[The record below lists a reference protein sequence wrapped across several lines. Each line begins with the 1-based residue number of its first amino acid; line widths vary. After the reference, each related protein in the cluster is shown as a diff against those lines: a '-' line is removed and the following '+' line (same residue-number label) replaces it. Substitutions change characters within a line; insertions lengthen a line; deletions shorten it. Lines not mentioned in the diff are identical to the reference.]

1 LLEQTIRESK
11 QPKHHD
17 MPLIAA
23 TAGSG
28 IPLGYWAAFSLF
40 VVLALAVDLGLFHRE
55 SREVRFKEAVS
66 WTAVWVAVAML
77 FAFWVGP
84 KFVPTWTPD
93 WTAKFVTGY
102 LVELSLSM
110 DNVFVIALIF
120 SYFKVPRTWQHRVL
134 FWGIL
139 GALGMRGVMIW
150 AGSELVVRF
159 HWLLYLMGAFLVFT
173 GAKMAFAGGDDEDA
187 ALEKRTVVRL
197 SRKLLP
203 FTNSFDGENFVT
215 RVGGKLRFTPLF
227 LVLIVV
233 ETTDVIFALDSIPA
247 IFGITKESF
256 LIFTSNVFAI
266 LGLRSLYFV
275 LASAMGYFRYLKYGL
290 ALVLVV
296 IGVKML
302 AEHWLEKWLGSQLT
316 NISLA
321 SVIGIILVSMAASM
335 IVAWR
340 ERPASPGS

>member
-1 LLEQTIRESK
+1 
-11 QPKHHD
+11 
-17 MPLIAA
+17 
-23 TAGSG
+23 
-28 IPLGYWAAFSLF
+28 
-40 VVLALAVDLGLFHRE
+40 
-55 SREVRFKEAVS
+55 
-66 WTAVWVAVAML
+66 
-77 FAFWVGP
+77 
-84 KFVPTWTPD
+84 
-93 WTAKFVTGY
+93 
-102 LVELSLSM
+102 
-110 DNVFVIALIF
+110 
-120 SYFKVPRTWQHRVL
+120 
-134 FWGIL
+134 
-139 GALGMRGVMIW
+139 
-150 AGSELVVRF
+150 
-159 HWLLYLMGAFLVFT
+159 
-173 GAKMAFAGGDDEDA
+173 
-187 ALEKRTVVRL
+187 
-197 SRKLLP
+197 LP

-340 ERPASPGS
+340 ERPAPPGS

>member
-1 LLEQTIRESK
+1 
-11 QPKHHD
+11 

-28 IPLGYWAAFSLF
+28 IPLAYWAGFSLF

-55 SREVRFKEAVS
+55 SREVRFREAVT
-66 WTAVWVAVAML
+66 WTTVWVCVAML

-159 HWLLYLMGAFLVFT
+159 HWLLYVMGAFLVFT
-173 GAKMAFAGGDDEDA
+173 GAKMAFAGGDDEDS

-321 SVIGIILVSMAASM
+321 SVIGIIMVSMAASM
-335 IVAWR
+335 IAAWR
-340 ERPASPGS
+340 ERPAPPGS

>member
-1 LLEQTIRESK
+1 MSLL
-11 QPKHHD
+11 
-17 MPLIAA
+17 AA
-23 TAGSG
+23 TVGGG

-40 VVLALAVDLGLFHRE
+40 VVLALAIDLGLFHRE
-55 SREVRFKEAVS
+55 SREVKFREAMA
-66 WTAVWVAVAML
+66 WTALWVTAAL
-77 FAFWVGP
+77 GFAFQIGP
-84 KFVPTWTPD
+84 RFVPTWTAD

-120 SYFKVPRTWQHRVL
+120 SYFKVPRAWQHRVL

-159 HWLLYLMGAFLVFT
+159 HWLLYVMGAFLVFT
-173 GAKMAFAGGDDEDA
+173 GAKMAFSGGDDEEKS
-187 ALEKRTVVRL
+187 LENRTVVRL

-203 FTNSFDGENFVT
+203 FTNTFDGENFVT
-215 RVGGKLRFTPLF
+215 RVGGQLRFTPLF

-302 AEHWLEKWLGSQLT
+302 AEHWLERWLGNQLT
-316 NISLA
+316 NVSLA

-335 IVAWR
+335 MAAWR
-340 ERPASPGS
+340 ERSTPPAP

>member
-1 LLEQTIRESK
+1 
-11 QPKHHD
+11 

-23 TAGSG
+23 TASSG
-28 IPLGYWAAFSLF
+28 IPLVYWAGFSLF

-55 SREVRFKEAVS
+55 SREVRFQEAVS
-66 WTAVWVAVAML
+66 WTAVWVSVALL

-120 SYFKVPRTWQHRVL
+120 SYFKVPRAWQHRVL

-159 HWLLYLMGAFLVFT
+159 HWLLYVMGAFLVFT
-173 GAKMAFAGGDDEDA
+173 GAKMAFAGGDDEDGS
-187 ALEKRTVVRL
+187 LEKRSVVRL

-290 ALVLVV
+290 SLVLVV
-296 IGVKML
+296 IGMKML

-316 NISLA
+316 NVSLA
-321 SVIGIILVSMAASM
+321 CVIGIIMVSMASSV

-340 ERPASPGS
+340 ERQAPPGS